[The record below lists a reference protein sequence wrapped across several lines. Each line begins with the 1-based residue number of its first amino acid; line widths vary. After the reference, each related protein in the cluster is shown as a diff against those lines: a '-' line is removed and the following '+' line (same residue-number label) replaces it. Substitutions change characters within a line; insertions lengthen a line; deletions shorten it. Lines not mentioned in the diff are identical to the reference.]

1 MKRSDAD
8 AAAFAAGVELAA
20 VALYRLAVTKRELG
34 EEAISVCNQ
43 FMRHHGD
50 HAASFNQLL
59 DQPVGGEGNRSVI
72 ATYRPM
78 LDGADRE
85 RAVLDVVHGLEEML
99 AATHLNA
106 LAVVTDGRAAAS
118 TATIQGVECQHAVVL
133 GTLLERPLE
142 QLCPDFDQVRDAFD
156 PGTFPA

>member
-1 MKRSDAD
+1 MSSDTD

-20 VALYRLAVTKRELG
+20 ITLYRQAVGNPQLG

-50 HAASFNQLL
+50 HAASFNDLL
-59 DQPVGGEGNRSVI
+59 DQPIAGDGNASI
-72 ATYRPM
+72 LAMYRPL
-78 LDGADRE
+78 LDGARNE
-85 RAVLDVVHGLEEML
+85 RAILDVAHGLEEMM
-99 AATHLNA
+99 AATHLDA
-106 LAVVTDGRAAAS
+106 LGILTDSTAAAS

-133 GTLLERPLE
+133 GTILGRPLE
-142 QLCPDFDQVRDAFD
+142 KLCPDFDQVRDAFD

>member
-1 MKRSDAD
+1 MKRSDTD

-20 VALYRLAVTKRELG
+20 ITLYRQAIDNPRLG

-50 HAASFNQLL
+50 HAASFNELL
-59 DQPVGGEGNRSVI
+59 DQPVAGDGNRSVL

-78 LDGADRE
+78 LDGAPNQ
-85 RAVLDVVHGLEEML
+85 RADLDVAHGLEEML

-106 LAVVTDGRAAAS
+106 LGVLADGSAAAS

-133 GTLLERPLE
+133 GTMLGRPLE
-142 QLCPDFDQVRDAFD
+142 MLCPDFDEVRDAFD
-156 PGTFPA
+156 PGRFPA